1 MSTINDEAYDLPD
14 EDDDEHDDLDDDLD
28 DDEDHA
34 LDSDIALDRFT
45 DRAMR
50 HGRRAATWLLVGAVA
65 EVGFFGGV
73 CKVVASVRSLWLVVP
88 AAVMTSVV
96 MFMLAGLI
104 NIRWD
109 RHRTRMKSVIEE
121 AMGWRSD
128 VQQKERDKA
137 DATARY
143 YRNRADEDQREAL
156 ADELT
161 WSVGPAPVY
170 IDAEGH
176 RHPTAEQIAL
186 EEHAQR
192 EAGDLFDLMDG
203 SDEQRREIGPEFGD
217 LFDALNGPDD
227 PTDGDAESDN
237 VPNVPAVQAWVQ
249 RWAGMK
255 PVKKPRPVALVKRH
269 TDAEGRRLEREL
281 CRSINKHWDGAFHRL
296 IAEGADVNGHDGSG
310 KPLGIAVLRGRLDQV
325 SWLLTLG
332 ADPNAQYHG
341 RTIIAT
347 LMRQVEQYADE
358 GGGDGDDHEWP
369 ERIELLARWGADPH
383 LENRWY
389 DEDDDDEG
397 PNAWPFIRKRPVLYE
412 AFMKGRNAWLQ
423 ADRDAMRLLR
433 DGRESVGLAEVA
445 DVTRAMLDTA
455 RMGRA

>member
-1 MSTINDEAYDLPD
+1 MSTLNDELYDQHD
-14 EDDDEHDDLDDDLD
+14 EDDDDDLD

-65 EVGFFGGV
+65 EV
-73 CKVVASVRSLWLVVP
+73 
-88 AAVMTSVV
+88 AV
-96 MFMLAGLI
+96 LAGLDCI
-104 NIRWD
+104 EPSLSKWLILPVVVTTVALMLTIVVLICKRWN
-109 RHRTRMKSVIEE
+109 RHRTRMESVIGE

-128 VQQKERDKA
+128 VQQKREGEERA
-137 DATARY
+137 YTRRHFARIEEERLDAL
-143 YRNRADEDQREAL
+143 RE
-156 ADELT
+156 EMT

-170 IDAEGH
+170 IDADDHE
-176 RHPTAEQIAL
+176 AIA
-186 EEHAQR
+186 AY
-192 EAGDLFDLMDG
+192 
-203 SDEQRREIGPEFGD
+203 EQRREIGPEFGD
-217 LFDALNGPDD
+217 LFDALDD
-227 PTDGDAESDN
+227 PTDDDTESDT
-237 VPNVPAVQAWVQ
+237 VPAVPAVQAWMQ

-281 CRSINKHWDGAFHRL
+281 CQAINKHWTGKFHKL
-296 IAEGADVNGHDGSG
+296 LDEGADPNGHDDSG
-310 KPLGIAVLRGRLDQV
+310 KPLGIAVLRGRLEYV
-325 SWLLTLG
+325 SWLLALG

-445 DVTRAMLDTA
+445 DATRAMLDIA

>member
-1 MSTINDEAYDLPD
+1 MSTLNDELYDQH
-14 EDDDEHDDLDDDLD
+14 DDEDDLDDDLD

-50 HGRRAATWLLVGAVA
+50 HGRRAATCLLVGLIA

-73 CKVVASVRSLWLVVP
+73 CYTVTSVRSLWLIVP
-88 AAVMTSVV
+88 AALMTSVV

-104 NIRWD
+104 NVRWD
-109 RHRTRMKSVIEE
+109 RHRERMESVLQD
-121 AMGWRSD
+121 AMVWRSD
-128 VQQKERDKA
+128 VQQKREGEERA
-137 DATARY
+137 YTRRHFARIEEERLDAL
-143 YRNRADEDQREAL
+143 RE
-156 ADELT
+156 EMT
-161 WSVGPAPVY
+161 WNVGPAPVY
-170 IDAEGH
+170 IDAEGQ

-186 EEHAQR
+186 ERHARR
-192 EAGDLFDLMDG
+192 EFGDLFDLMDG
-203 SDEQRREIGPEFGD
+203 SDEQH
-217 LFDALNGPDD
+217 DD
-227 PTDGDAESDN
+227 VESDT

-249 RWAGMK
+249 RWADMK
-255 PVKKPRPVALVKRH
+255 PVKQSRPAPLLKRH
-269 TDAEGRRLEREL
+269 DNAEGRRLDREI
-281 CRSINKHWDGAFHRL
+281 SQAINKHWTGKFHKL
-296 IAEGADVNGHDGSG
+296 LDEGADPNGHDGSG
-310 KPLGIAVLRGRLDQV
+310 KPLGIAVLRGRLEYV
-325 SWLLTLG
+325 SWLLALG

-397 PNAWPFIRKRPVLYE
+397 PNAWPFILKRPVLYE
-412 AFMKGRNAWLQ
+412 AFMKGRNARLQ
-423 ADRDAMRLLR
+423 ADDDAMRVLR
-433 DGRESVGLAEVA
+433 DAREGVGLAEVA
-445 DVTRAMLDTA
+445 DATRAMLDIA